1 MKAYRYAEKPALRRR
16 AHGILL
22 SHKGHTI
29 EQICEILSVI
39 RNTVSA
45 WSEVFA

>member
-1 MKAYRYAEKPALRRR
+1 MRRR

-29 EQICEILSVI
+29 EWICEILSVT
-39 RNTVSA
+39 RNTVAA
-45 WSEVFA
+45 WFRAWETEGLEGQ